1 MRIAMVTEYLASKG
15 APHFG
20 GVDARTIN
28 LARRLAGE
36 HEVHIITSY
45 LEGTERLE
53 QYDAVTIH
61 RVGRRRTFTQRG
73 DFFNRFHFNFAI
85 AAKIQE
91 LKPDLVDASGF
102 VAYNGSYRGASKI
115 GVPVIATVHE
125 VWQGEWFHNMGIV
138 NGLIGHI
145 LERYYLKKPFDK
157 YIAVSDFTKRKLI
170 DRLGIEGEKIK
181 IIYNGVD
188 LKLYESILPEM
199 KYSDPTI
206 VTVCRLVGYK
216 RVNDLIKAVALLK
229 KEHPNLK
236 LKIIGEGPEEESLRK
251 LTREHDLEQSVEFL
265 GKITE
270 FSDVI
275 KILKR
280 SHIFALPSVT
290 EGFGMVIIEAMASG
304 IPYVASNIP
313 PIYEVTEGGTGGI
326 LCTPRNCVEFAGSIE
341 KLLTDE
347 RVYDEKVTS
356 INSYVERYNW
366 ASISATA
373 EQFYQRTL
381 SGDSHT

>member
-28 LARRLAGE
+28 LARRLTGK
-36 HEVHIITSY
+36 HEVYIITSY

-61 RVGRRRTFTQRG
+61 RVGRKRKFTQRG
-73 DFFNRFHFNFAI
+73 NFFNRFHFNFAI
-85 AAKIQE
+85 AEKIQE

-115 GVPVIATVHE
+115 GVPAIATVHE
-125 VWQGEWFHNMGIV
+125 VWQGEWFHNMGII

-145 LERYYLKKPFDK
+145 LEQYYLRKPFDK

-170 DRLGIEGEKIK
+170 DRLGIKEERIK
-181 IIYNGVD
+181 VIYNGVD
-188 LKLYESILPEM
+188 LKLYESTLPEM
-199 KYSDPTI
+199 KYPDPTI
-206 VTVCRLVGYK
+206 VTVCRLVEYK
-216 RVNDLIKAVALLK
+216 RVDDLIKAVALLK
-229 KEHPNLK
+229 THHPNLK
-236 LKIIGEGPEEESLRK
+236 LKIIGEGPEEEFLRE
-251 LTREHDLEQSVEFL
+251 LTREYDLEQSVEFL
-265 GKITE
+265 GKIND
-270 FSDVI
+270 FSDII

-280 SHIFALPSVT
+280 SHIFALPSVA

-313 PIYEVTEGGTGGI
+313 PIYEITEGGTGGI
-326 LCTPRNCVEFAGSIE
+326 LYTPRSCTELAGSIE

-347 RVYDEKVTS
+347 RTYDEKVTS
-356 INSYVERYNW
+356 INGYVERYNW
-366 ASISATA
+366 VSISATA
-373 EQFYQRTL
+373 DQFYQRIL